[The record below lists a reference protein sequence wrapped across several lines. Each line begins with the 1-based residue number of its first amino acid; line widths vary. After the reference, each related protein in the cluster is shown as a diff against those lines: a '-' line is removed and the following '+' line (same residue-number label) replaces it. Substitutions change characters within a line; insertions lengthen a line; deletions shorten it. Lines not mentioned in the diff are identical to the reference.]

1 MNRNLN
7 GKDSKDAKSH
17 KQNPIHAFKLGI
29 FPQHFFYFCM
39 NTKYIASYF
48 IVCCCGQKGFEHC
61 GFSIFYFPAT
71 HTQLAFEFKFNMKYV
86 PFRQS
91 ISLEDFTATY
101 PELESC
107 LCDSKELQ

>member
-1 MNRNLN
+1 MNANLT
-7 GKDSKDAKSH
+7 GKDSKDIKFH
-17 KQNPIHAFKLGI
+17 KENPIHAFKLGI
-29 FPQHFFYFCM
+29 FPKNFLCLYEYQVYSKLFYCLLLWPER
-39 NTKYIASYF
+39 
-48 IVCCCGQKGFEHC
+48 FEHC

-71 HTQLAFEFKFNMKYV
+71 HPQLAFEFKFNMKYV

-91 ISLEDFTATY
+91 ISFEDFTATY